1 MTRHATAF
9 VLCSALS
16 LGALPAAAQS
26 DDAARRVLV
35 QQADAAQ
42 RAGLHAQALAFGLEA
57 GQLRWSPSLRMLV
70 AQEHLALDHTLAAL
84 DAATYCVVEAEAER
98 TLRALTGELV
108 GPVLPGPATLT
119 VKALRRGNAV
129 STWEAWLT
137 QGDDVLARAS
147 AILGRAR
154 TTDRDGTELAPPPPA
169 PPWTT
174 LEPLPIGPPT
184 GPHFARMYEFRT
196 TGPYPFSARDRSEA
210 AGWVRLRRPVPLGA
224 PEILGLLDSFWPASF
239 ARESAPR
246 PMATIAFTAEL
257 LADPAALSPT
267 EPLRYR
273 AAAVAAR
280 QGFVVELRE
289 LWTPQGELV
298 ALNQQTFVLIR

>member
-1 MTRHATAF
+1 M
-9 VLCSALS
+9 
-16 LGALPAAAQS
+16 LPAMTDLIAPPTTDNFALASRVDPDGDGRYRTVVPDGWQQGRG
-26 DDAARRVLV
+26 AFGGLVLGTLAR
-35 QQADAAQ
+35 AM
-42 RAGLHAQALAFGLEA
+42 LHAEPEA
-57 GQLRWSPSLRMLV
+57 DR
-70 AQEHLALDHTLAAL
+70 A
-84 DAATYCVVEAEAER
+84 
-98 TLRALTGELV
+98 LRALTGELV

-137 QGDDVLARAS
+137 QGDEVLARAS

-154 TTDRDGTELAPPPPA
+154 STDRDGTELTPPPPA
-169 PPWTT
+169 PPWNTVD
-174 LEPLPIGPPT
+174 PLPIGPPL
-184 GPHFARMYEFRT
+184 GPHFARMVEFRP
-196 TGPYPFSARDRSEA
+196 TGPYPFTAGDRSEA

-224 PEILGLLDSFWPASF
+224 PEIIALLDAFWPASF

-257 LADPAALSPT
+257 LADPALLSPT
-267 EPLRYR
+267 EPLFYR

-289 LWTPQGELV
+289 LWTPQGELI
-298 ALNQQTFVLIR
+298 ALNQQTFVIIK